1 MFIRRGIPYR
11 VVGGQNFFGRKE
23 VKDVLAYLSV
33 INNPADTLRLKR
45 IINEPKR
52 GIGAA
57 TVAAAQ
63 QIALQTGNSLFDI
76 FATADEYAALSRKAA
91 GLRSFAAMIQELSET
106 ALSGELCN
114 LFDEVMEQTGY
125 RPVSY
130 THLDVYKRQ
139 QWTLW

>member
-1 MFIRRGIPYR
+1 M
-11 VVGGQNFFGRKE
+11 V
-23 VKDVLAYLSV
+23 AYLSV
-33 INNPADTLRLKR
+33 INNPADTVRLNR

-91 GLRSFAAMIQELSET
+91 NVPHPGKDPDRGAAHR
-106 ALSGELCN
+106 LCGRF
-114 LFDEVMEQTGY
+114 LPGPLQ
-125 RPVSY
+125 P
-130 THLDVYKRQ
+130 DVGGDSPGPSPSAGQAGRI
-139 QWTLW
+139 TSAAARNIPIG